1 MNRERELLL
10 RRLLEEPLGGE
21 SRDYPLDEDALLV
34 TTTDMPFFPPFV
46 PDVMHVHNCLEIGVC
61 LSGSG
66 VIRLGNEAPRTFSP
80 GDLVFVPRG
89 LPHSQQNAEEPVTQF
104 IYVVLN
110 EDYLL
115 HRTPKRFQ
123 PEFAALMALA
133 ARGGLFLE
141 GGAHGGVGEMI
152 RVLRQLPGGDD
163 ERAAMRQELCAMTL
177 LSLIARQAAALPLPQ
192 LPGGAP
198 EPRPFGT
205 RSPLEPALA
214 YVCAHYAEIIKVGEL
229 ARSCSMSESYFRRVF
244 TKSMGLSPLDYTN
257 RYRVHRSMYLLR
269 MTSEPVQNIAARVGF
284 ASIAA
289 FNRNFRRYAGV
300 SPSQWRRKR
309 NPQNDG
315 ALSWH
320 SEQ

>member
-1 MNRERELLL
+1 MSRERDLLL
-10 RRLLEEPLGGE
+10 RRLLEEPPGGE

-61 LSGSG
+61 LTGSG
-66 VIRLGNEAPRTFSP
+66 VIRLGGEPPRTFSP

-104 IYVVLN
+104 VYVVLN

-123 PEFAALMALA
+123 PEFAALMSLA

-141 GGAHGGVGEMI
+141 GGAHDGVGELI
-152 RVLRQLPGGDD
+152 HLLRQLPGGDGD
-163 ERAAMRQELCAMTL
+163 AALQELCAMTL
-177 LSLIARQAAALPLPQ
+177 LSLIARRAAAQPLAP
-192 LPGGAP
+192 AP
-198 EPRPFGT
+198 EGPPEAQPFGM

-214 YVCAHYAEIIKVGEL
+214 YVCAHYAEDIKVGEL

-244 TKSMGLSPLDYTN
+244 TRAMALPPLDYIN

-269 MTSEPVQNIAARVGF
+269 MTGEPVQNIAARVGF

-300 SPSQWRRKR
+300 SPSQWRRKT
-309 NPQNDG
+309 NPQNG
-315 ALSWH
+315 APLSCH
-320 SEQ
+320 SAQ

>member
-1 MNRERELLL
+1 MSRERDRLL
-10 RRLLEEPLGGE
+10 RHLLEEPPVGE

-46 PDVMHVHNCLEIGVC
+46 PDAMHVHNCLEIGVC

-66 VIRLGNEAPRTFSP
+66 VIRLGSDAPRTFSP

-123 PEFAALMALA
+123 PEFAALMGLA

-141 GGAHGGVGEMI
+141 GGARGGVGELI
-152 RVLRQLPGGDD
+152 HLLRHMPAGDD
-163 ERAAMRQELCAMTL
+163 ALSTMRQELCAMTL

-192 LPGGAP
+192 APRGAP
-198 EPRPFGT
+198 EVSPLDPRA
-205 RSPLEPALA
+205 PLEPALA
-214 YVCAHYAEIIKVGEL
+214 YVSAHYAEDIKVGEL

-244 TKSMGLSPLDYTN
+244 ARSMGLTPLDYIN

-269 MTSEPVQNIAARVGF
+269 MTNEPVQNIAARVGF
-284 ASIAA
+284 SSIAA
-289 FNRNFRRYAGV
+289 FNRNFRRHAGT
-300 SPSQWRRKR
+300 SPSDWRRTR
-309 NPQNDG
+309 IRQNG
-315 ALSWH
+315 GPLSCH
-320 SEQ
+320 PEQ